1 MRSMLRQFR
10 RAPGRIVASVFAL
23 ALAVGAIGVLAIP
36 TVSEGTLHEAVDR
49 DGLADIIV
57 DTTPLSAEQ
66 LATINELDG
75 VAVAEAEA
83 TDAVRTGRR
92 LPDPDDRAGLRD
104 PDDGSSCS

>member
-1 MRSMLRQFR
+1 M
-10 RAPGRIVASVFAL
+10 
-23 ALAVGAIGVLAIP
+23 LAIP

-66 LATINELDG
+66 LSTINGLDG

-83 TDAVRTGRR
+83 TEAVRLGDGFLTRMI
-92 LPDPDDRAGLRD
+92 GLDFDD
-104 PDDGSSCS
+104 PDDGPACS